1 MANPYAEFA
10 TDNPYAG
17 FASEPNPYADVK
29 PDNSA
34 TQWLGVTNRALLPY
48 ATAATAGAAAGAPFG
63 GVGAIPG
70 AAAGVASLGLTD
82 LGTSLYNAVVPR
94 FGYPR
99 VPTGSEAIQNLY
111 GAAGI
116 GREPQ
121 TPEQSIYAK
130 GLEAA
135 AGGFGQAKAAG
146 TVANALVENPTTK
159 NILLEMSKQPSIQAA
174 GAAGAGAAPETL
186 RQYGGVENPMALMAS
201 SLVGGVLGAKTAA
214 GVADRI
220 ERAGA
225 AIDRAKAGGTPTTD
239 ELRAKSQQAY
249 AKAEDAGMVFKPEAY
264 DNLVG
269 DIKSSLNENGFD
281 ENLSPKIADALK
293 VLDKVSGQPQTLQKL
308 DNLRKIISPLRG
320 DKDRNQGRLA
330 SDIIDKIDDFVTK
343 SSPDT
348 LVEGNA
354 DIGVPAIKEAR
365 ALWAKQSRS
374 SEIEELIRKSDFSAA
389 SNPADAIRAQFATL
403 ARNPNRLRR
412 FSDAEQKMI
421 TDIASGASENTILK
435 YMSAFA
441 PGTDL
446 KGLIASAATL
456 GPAATGYMY
465 GSPET
470 TGVGIGLAALGAGAR
485 MGRNA
490 LAQRNATN
498 VAEAI
503 RRGDARIPITANN
516 NLLLSPVGQQMIND
530 AGQ

>member
-1 MANPYAEFA
+1 MANPYEEFAADNPYAEFGVG
-10 TDNPYAG
+10 DNPYANV
-17 FASEPNPYADVK
+17 E
-29 PDNSA
+29 PDNSM

-70 AAAGVASLGLTD
+70 AAAGVAALGATD
-82 LGTSLYNAVVPR
+82 LGTSLYNAVGPR

-111 GAAGI
+111 GAAGV

-121 TPEQSIYAK
+121 TPEQSIYSS

-135 AGGFGQAKAAG
+135 AGGLSQAKAAG
-146 TVANALVENPTTK
+146 AIANTFVKNPTVK
-159 NILLEMSKQPSIQAA
+159 NTLAEMAKQPGIQAASAA
-174 GAAGAGAAPETL
+174 GAAAAPEAL
-186 RQYGGVENPMALMAS
+186 RQYAGVDNPWALMATS
-201 SLVGGVLGAKTAA
+201 AVGGILGAKTAA
-214 GVADRI
+214 GAADRI

-249 AKAEDAGMVFKPEAY
+249 TKAEEAGMVFKPEAY
-264 DNLVG
+264 DNLVN

-281 ENLSPKIADALK
+281 ENLSPKIAAVLK

-320 DKDRNQGRLA
+320 DIDRNQGRLA

-348 LVEGNA
+348 LVSGNA
-354 DIGVPAIKEAR
+354 DVGVPAIKEAR
-365 ALWAKQSRS
+365 ALWARQSRS
-374 SEIEELIRKSDFSAA
+374 SEIEELIRKTDFSSAA
-389 SNPADAIRAQFATL
+389 NPADAIKSQFATL

-412 FSDAEQKMI
+412 FSEAEQKMI
-421 TDIASGASENTILK
+421 TDIASGASDNTILK

-441 PGTDL
+441 PGVDV

-456 GPAATGYMY
+456 GPAAGGFAY

-470 TGVGIGLAALGAGAR
+470 AGVGMGLAVLGAGAR
-485 MGRNA
+485 AGRNA
-490 LAQRNATN
+490 LAKRNAAN
-498 VAEAI
+498 VAASI
-503 RRGDARIPITANN
+503 RRGDARIPITPNN
-516 NLLLSPVGQQMIND
+516 ALLLSPIGQQMLND